1 MEAIQFLADL
11 YLGSPR
17 SSVFQLSPGAFNTSK
32 VAAIVGSYRKLV
44 NDHPPSAIEALDT
57 IPREV
62 LERMAQM
69 GLFGLTIDGA
79 YGGLGLNLVEYLKVV
94 EEIAKVDLAVAL
106 VSLAHLSI
114 GVKGIVLFG
123 SEAQRLRY
131 LVPAASGRMIFAYAL
146 TEPGIGSDAKHI
158 TTRAALTEDGR
169 HYLVTGQKT
178 YITNANYAGAMTVFA
193 QLEGHAPGFMGAFI
207 VETSWDGVHI
217 GKDMPK
223 MGLRASSTAAVQ
235 LHKVRVPV
243 ENLLGKPGDGFKIAM
258 SILNY
263 GRLGL
268 GAASVGMMEQ
278 SLEDMKKRSSARIQF
293 GVPIKSFPLIQ
304 EKMVKA
310 KVYSTVATAM
320 NTWTATLLDQHPLA
334 DLAIETSHCKL
345 FGTTKA
351 WDTLYDALQVAGG
364 SGYLASQPYEK
375 RMRDFRVATVFEGTT
390 EIHSIYPPLFLLRQF
405 MKRLKKSV
413 RSGFGPVPFI
423 MGLLGNI
430 ALPLTI
436 PMPDPVMRDA
446 LSLVRANVRSIR
458 RMLLGGLLR
467 HRDKV
472 ERQEFLLRR
481 ITTLS
486 LHLFGIL
493 TLLGRISH
501 QQRRGETCREDLNLL
516 RYFLEEAKEV
526 RKSNARVLPS
536 KLEALHQEVF
546 RDLFQSH
553 RSFRELP

>member
-1 MEAIQFLADL
+1 MEATQLLADV
-11 YLGSPR
+11 YLGSLN
-17 SSVFQLSPGAFNTSK
+17 SSALRFSPGAFNTSR
-32 VAAIVGSYRKLV
+32 VAAIVSGYRNLV
-44 NDHPPSAIEALDT
+44 NDHPPSTIEALGT

-62 LERMAQM
+62 LERMAQI

-79 YGGLGLNLVEYLKVV
+79 YGGLGLNTVEYLKVV
-94 EEIAKVDLAVAL
+94 EEIARVDLSVAL

-123 SEAQRLRY
+123 SAAQKQRY
-131 LVPAASGRMIFAYAL
+131 LAPAASGRMIFAYAL

-158 TTRAALTEDGR
+158 STRAVLAADGS

-207 VETSWDGVHI
+207 VETSWDGVRI
-217 GKDMPK
+217 GKDMAK

-235 LHKVRVPV
+235 LQQVRVPA

-278 SLEDMKKRSSARIQF
+278 SLDDMKQRSSARIQF
-293 GVPIKSFPLIQ
+293 GVPIKSFPLVQ
-304 EKMVKA
+304 EKLVKA
-310 KVYSTVATAM
+310 RVYSTVASAM
-320 NTWTATLLDQHPLA
+320 NTWTAALLDQHPLA

-375 RMRDFRVATVFEGTT
+375 RLRDFRVATVFEGTT

-405 MKRLKKSV
+405 MKRLKGSV
-413 RSGFGPVPFI
+413 RRGAGLAHFI
-423 MGLLGNI
+423 SGLLGKI
-430 ALPLTI
+430 ELPL
-436 PMPDPVMRDA
+436 PLSDPLLREA

-467 HRDKV
+467 YRGKI
-472 ERQEFLLRR
+472 EGQEFLLRR
-481 ITTLS
+481 INTLS
-486 LHLFGIL
+486 LHCFGVL
-493 TLLGRISH
+493 ALLVSISQ
-501 QQRRGETCREDLNLL
+501 QQRRAETGREDLNLL
-516 RYFLEEAKEV
+516 RYFLEEAKQA
-526 RKSNARVLPS
+526 RKANARLRPA

-546 RDLFQSH
+546 RDLFQSQVLVN
-553 RSFRELP
+553 E